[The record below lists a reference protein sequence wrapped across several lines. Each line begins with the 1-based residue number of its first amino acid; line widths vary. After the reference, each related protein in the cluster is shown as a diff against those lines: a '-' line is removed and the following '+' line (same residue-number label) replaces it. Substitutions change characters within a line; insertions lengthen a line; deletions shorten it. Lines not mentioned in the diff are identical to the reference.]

1 MLYFIEPRQ
10 ALISYRAYHML
21 YFIELRQAL
30 IPYRAYHMLYFI
42 EPRQALISYRDCHML
57 YFIELRQALI
67 SYQDYHML
75 LLTLA
80 GPFATLMA
88 AGADS
93 CFVRMMSEHGHS
105 AQDGG
110 AADGDGGTAGRG
122 PGSRAQGRGAVAL
135 VFVIPTLVC
144 VGCAMF
150 GGVISLLEG
159 CSFDDG
165 FRFVISTVCGLGNPL
180 TTWSPSTAHASAVNV
195 VLGVAAQ
202 GLIGVIIGIAGGITP
217 IVDAVERFDI
227 AFGDTDAVEAISPDE
242 TADAGADKERGL
254 DRAPPTGVLSP

>member
-1 MLYFIEPRQ
+1 MDITVDIIVSTISLVFASTIVGVSGMLAFVGNLPDK
-10 ALISYRAYHML
+10 
-21 YFIELRQAL
+21 LR
-30 IPYRAYHMLYFI
+30 
-42 EPRQALISYRDCHML
+42 
-57 YFIELRQALI
+57 
-67 SYQDYHML
+67 
-75 LLTLA
+75 LTTM
-80 GPFATLMA
+80 F
-88 AGADS
+88 
-93 CFVRMMSEHGHS
+93 
-105 AQDGG
+105 
-110 AADGDGGTAGRG
+110 
-122 PGSRAQGRGAVAL
+122 RGAVAL